1 MPLMD
6 VVLYPDDPLA
16 LTAEPYENVG
26 PEVSELAA
34 NMLQTME
41 ANEGCGLA
49 GPQVGLRKS
58 ILVLRNPETERS
70 MCLVN
75 PEISQAEGSE
85 EGEEGCL
92 SFPGLYATVERATRI
107 RVRALDQ
114 NGASLDFEATGFL
127 ARIIQHE
134 TDHLT
139 GIMFIDRLDILTRED
154 KLEEWARIRED
165 MAAALNGQPRGTPC

>member
-1 MPLMD
+1 
-6 VVLYPDDPLA
+6 
-16 LTAEPYENVG
+16 
-26 PEVSELAA
+26 
-34 NMLQTME
+34 
-41 ANEGCGLA
+41 
-49 GPQVGLRKS
+49 
-58 ILVLRNPETERS
+58 